1 MCLSCEAG
9 LFSFFLNIIF
19 PWQSIQVLWPGG
31 TVARQDSG
39 GVGQRDQGLVSERCT
54 TILLVLCISLI
65 NAMFLG
71 VCGEIYPAGK
81 YRTIND
87 PYKATRDGDD
97 Y

>member
-1 MCLSCEAG
+1 
-9 LFSFFLNIIF
+9 
-19 PWQSIQVLWPGG
+19 
-31 TVARQDSG
+31 
-39 GVGQRDQGLVSERCT
+39 VSERCT

-65 NAMFLG
+65 NALFLG

-81 YRTIND
+81 YRPIND

>member
-1 MCLSCEAG
+1 MCLSCETG
-9 LFSFFLNIIF
+9 LFSFFFNIIF

-31 TVARQDSG
+31 TAARQDSG

-65 NAMFLG
+65 NAMFLD
-71 VCGEIYPAGK
+71 VSGEIYLAGK
-81 YRTIND
+81 YRTVNY
-87 PYKATRDGDD
+87 PHKATRDGDG